1 MDRIIKN
8 VISSAK
14 NRLIA
19 GLMMTGVGI
28 GMVASAYIRTDM
40 Q

>member
-19 GLMMTGVGI
+19 GLMLTGIGV
-28 GMVASAYIRTDM
+28 GMVASAYVKTGM

>member
-19 GLMMTGVGI
+19 GLMMTGI
-28 GMVASAYIRTDM
+28 GAGMIASAYVKTDM

>member
-8 VISSAK
+8 VVSSAK